1 MSGPGT
7 TLIFRRDAGSGLVV
21 GFPGAPG
28 DPTFWDNA
36 RAAYTAEGNAVNVEA
51 HGAFLADA
59 AAVLDA
65 LTGAAPITATGV
77 LFPQATVAPLPSFFA
92 SPTQCPILGRGSDAA
107 GLRAMVTDA
116 RTSADEERKAQA
128 EYALAMAGVMRR
140 MDGDRRVAA
149 PERTGGLVQVIA
161 VAGVIV
167 GVAAVDLYFSH
178 LERVAQ
184 IESDRAERLARERI
198 AAAARA
204 YTERLRQRAIT
215 GTMPP
220 PSEVETAVREERQQR
235 ARTEWDE
242 LARTVAQGAGG
253 LATAGMWAVGLW
265 LAWKVFGKE

>member
-7 TLIFRRDAGSGLVV
+7 TLITRRDAGSGLVV

-28 DPTFWDNA
+28 DATFWDTA
-36 RAAYTAEGNAVNVEA
+36 RAAYTAEGNTVSVEA

-59 AAVLDA
+59 AATLDVLTSAA
-65 LTGAAPITATGV
+65 LLTATGAT
-77 LFPQATVAPLPSFFA
+77 FPQATVAPLPSFFA
-92 SPTQCPILGRGSDAA
+92 SPTQCPVVGRGSDPA
-107 GLRAMVTDA
+107 GLRTMVTTA
-116 RTSADEERKAQA
+116 RASGDEEQKATA
-128 EYALAMAGVMRR
+128 EWALAVAGVMRR

-167 GVAAVDLYFSH
+167 AVAAVDQYFSH

-198 AAAARA
+198 AAASRA
-204 YTERLRQRAIT
+204 YLERLRQRQIT

-220 PSEVETAVREERQQR
+220 PSEVEQAVREEREQR
-235 ARTEWDE
+235 ARSEWDE

-253 LATAGMWAVGLW
+253 LATAGAWMLGLW
-265 LAWKVFGKE
+265 AAWQFFGKD

>member
-1 MSGPGT
+1 MSGPGS
-7 TLIFRRDAGSGLVV
+7 TLILRRDAGVGLVV

-28 DPTFWDNA
+28 DPSFWDNA
-36 RAAYTAEGNAVNVEA
+36 RAAYAAEGNTVNVET

-59 AAVLDA
+59 AAVVDA
-65 LTGAAPITATGV
+65 LVLPDVITATGA

-92 SPTQCPILGRGSDAA
+92 SPSQVPVLGRGSAA
-107 GLRAMVTDA
+107 ATLRAMTDA
-116 RTSADEERKAQA
+116 ARASGDEERKLRA

-140 MDGDRRVAA
+140 MDADRRVAA
-149 PERTGGLVQVIA
+149 PERTGGLVQVVA

-198 AAAARA
+198 AAASRA
-204 YTERLRQRAIT
+204 FVERLRQRQIT

-220 PSEVETAVREERQQR
+220 PSEVETAVLEERTQR
-235 ARTEWDE
+235 ARSEWDE

-253 LATAGMWAVGLW
+253 LATAAMWAVGLW
-265 LAWKVFGKE
+265 AAWQVFGKE